1 MTDCKIN
8 HDDGDELTIPRFLC
22 VTCTPR
28 RIGHNHGPRL
38 GVDWVDPVEQRQR
51 ELRAAQAETAK
62 AKRTAALEKHKQN
75 IADRHAGEEWNRKL
89 GCWERTDR
97 SMAKYEA
104 QLQAE
109 FEAAKAEEAA

>member
-22 VTCTPR
+22 VHCSPR
-28 RIGHNHGPRL
+28 KEAPTGQRPATN
-38 GVDWVDPVEQRQR
+38 WVDPVEQRQR